1 MSFMTRHPGWALAVS
16 LAVGIGLHESGARS
30 PKTIHAAVKAEN
42 TDWPVTGGSAANIHY
57 SRLKQINTSNV
68 STLQEVWRFDT
79 NEGGGLETT
88 PLVINGVLYA
98 YTPNQKV
105 LALDGA
111 SGKQLWEFTPEKPS
125 RKVQRGLVYWQSG
138 NDKRIFA
145 NISSYVYA
153 LDATTGKVIPSFGNN
168 GRIDVRE
175 NLRDDAKSVS
185 VGISSPGVIYKDL
198 LILGD
203 AMEESL
209 PAPPG
214 DVRAYDV
221 HTGALRW
228 AFHTI
233 PRPGEF
239 GYETWPK
246 DAWKYSGAANNW
258 AGMAV
263 DTEHG
268 IVYVPT
274 GSAATDWYGADRIGD
289 DLFANSLVALNAETG
304 KRIWHFQA
312 VHHDLWDRDFPAPP
326 TLVTVLRNGKQVPA
340 VAQTTKQGTMFL
352 FDRLNGTPLF
362 PIENRKFPA
371 STVPGEVT
379 SAEQPVPTKPAP
391 FSRQLITENDLTDRT
406 PEAHQWAVKRFH
418 EIRSEGQFIPVSVGK
433 ETMMFPGTYGGAE
446 WGGSAFDPATYILY
460 VNADDYGLTE
470 SLAKHQEGSLGR
482 SYYME
487 HCSVCHG
494 ADRKGSP
501 PDVPSL
507 IGVESRLTRDQ
518 FGDTIQMGRGR
529 MPAFSKL
536 ANHGVEMEALRKY
549 LANGEIETPGG
560 GASAQPA
567 DKTTAPKFD
576 FTGYNF
582 FNDPD
587 GYPAV
592 RPPWGTLNAINLNT
606 GEYVWKV
613 PLGEYPAL
621 VAKGMK
627 DTGSQ
632 NLGGPIVTDG
642 GLLFIGATI
651 ADRKFRAYD
660 KATGKLLWETTLPL
674 SANCTPI
681 TYEVNGRQYIAICAG
696 GQRDLSR
703 PSGGMYLGFALP
715 Q

>member
-560 GASAQPA
+560 GASAPSTE
-567 DKTTAPKFD
+567 KTPKFD

-582 FNDPD
+582 FNDPE

>member
-1 MSFMTRHPGWALAVS
+1 MSFMTRHAFWALAVS
-16 LAVGIGLHESGARS
+16 LAVGTGLHESVARS

-42 TDWPVTGGSAANIHY
+42 TDWPVTGGSATNIHY

-79 NEGGGLETT
+79 KEAGGLETT

-105 LALDGA
+105 IALDGA

-125 RKVQRGLVYWQSG
+125 RKVQRGLVYWQSE

-153 LDATTGKVIPSFGNN
+153 LDATTGKVISSFGNN

-221 HTGALRW
+221 NTGALRW

-258 AGMAV
+258 TGMAV

-274 GSAATDWYGADRIGD
+274 GSAATDWYGADRVGD

-352 FDRLNGTPLF
+352 FNRLNGTPLF

-418 EIRSEGQFIPVSVGK
+418 EIRSEGQFIPVSVDK

-560 GASAQPA
+560 GPSPQPA

-582 FNDPD
+582 FNDPE

>member
-1 MSFMTRHPGWALAVS
+1 MSFIKRHACWAVSVS
-16 LAVGIGLHESGARS
+16 LAVGIGLHVGEARS
-30 PKTIHAAVKAEN
+30 SKTVDAAVKAES

-57 SRLKQINTSNV
+57 STLKQINTQNV

-79 NEGGGLETT
+79 KEGGGLETT
-88 PLVINGVLYA
+88 PLVIDGVLYA

-105 LALDGA
+105 FALDGA
-111 SGKQLWEFTPEKPS
+111 SGKQLWEFTPAKPS

-138 NDKRIFA
+138 NDRRIFA

-153 LDATTGKVIPSFGNN
+153 LDAATGKVISSFGDN

-175 NLRDDAKSVS
+175 NLRDDAKTVSVS
-185 VGISSPGVIYKDL
+185 ISSPGVIYKDL

-209 PAPPG
+209 PVPPG

-221 HTGALRW
+221 HTGQLRW
-228 AFHTI
+228 TFHTI

-239 GYETWPK
+239 GYDTWPK

-258 AGMAV
+258 TGMAV

-326 TLVTVLRNGKQVPA
+326 TLVTVLRQGKSVPA

-352 FDRLNGTPLF
+352 FNRLNGAPLF

-371 STVPGEVT
+371 STVPGEL
-379 SAEQPVPTKPAP
+379 AAIEQPVPTKPAP
-391 FSRQLITENDLTDRT
+391 FSRQLITEADLTDRT
-406 PEAHQWAVKRFH
+406 PEVHQWAVNRFKQ
-418 EIRSEGQFIPVSVGK
+418 IRSEGQFVPVSVDK

-482 SYYME
+482 TYYME

-560 GASAQPA
+560 GAKAPSA
-567 DKTTAPKFD
+567 DKATEPKFD

-582 FNDPD
+582 FNDPE
-587 GYPAV
+587 GYPGV

-621 VAKGMK
+621 AAKGMK

-681 TYEVNGRQYIAICAG
+681 TYEVNGRQYVAICAG